1 MILIAL
7 RSLALCGSILLFASL
22 APEVGRCDEATRMDT
37 VVVTGQR
44 EPPEEA
50 QAKAPSAF
58 VTTIP
63 AQSFEETLTSVPEV
77 LEKTAGITVRK
88 YGGLGSYSTASIRG
102 SSAEQV
108 AVFMDGVPLNRGK
121 SGVVN
126 LATIPLGS
134 VEKIDVYRGVAPL
147 RFRSSAV
154 GGVINIVTKK
164 SGRTTANAP
173 AHQVGASYGSFG
185 TYNLNAAT
193 SGTLKNTG
201 YRLMGDLSG
210 TQGDFEFRD
219 DNGTRINTAD
229 DETVHRRN
237 NDYSSYNLQGNI
249 EQRLGT
255 AAVADLTATFFHK
268 DEGVPGLGSYQSD
281 TASLETSRQL
291 YNTGLGSDSLLDER
305 LSAEGRLYL
314 IKEETHFQDLHNE
327 IGTGWQDAT
336 NDQLGWGLDT
346 YLSFDWGDYQT
357 LGLLAAFQ
365 QERFES
371 DDPLASVNP
380 DGDPQRRDTYTL
392 GLSDEAYLFDE
403 RVVVTPQLLYTYL
416 HHDFG
421 GNLPFT
427 SEAIDAIDD
436 ADYLSPQIGA
446 RIAIRDGLIL
456 KANLGRYY
464 RFPNF
469 SELFG
474 DRGGVIGNPDL
485 EPEESVNADIGLAYS
500 RQRTHLAGLP
510 LSGLF
515 LEAVYFH
522 RTVDDI
528 ILMVQ
533 TSQRTARATNID
545 SARLQGLELTWGLG
559 LGEHLRLTGNY
570 TLQDTENTSDVPYL
584 DGNDLPGRPQDTFF
598 QRVEVYNHL
607 AKLFYEYNYLSENY
621 IDQANLEEVDARNIH
636 NLGLTLYPREGLS
649 LTVEAKNISDQQI
662 SDVLG
667 YPLPGRSYLA
677 SVLYK
682 F

>member
-1 MILIAL
+1 MIWTAL
-7 RSLALCGSILLFASL
+7 RSLTLYGSILLLSFLS
-22 APEVGRCDEATRMDT
+22 PVQGRSEETTRMDT
-37 VVVTGQR
+37 VVVTAQQ
-44 EPPEEA
+44 EQPDEA
-50 QAKAPSAF
+50 EAKAPSAF
-58 VTTIP
+58 ITTIP
-63 AQSFEETLTSVPEV
+63 AESFEETLTSVPEV

-108 AVFMDGVPLNRGK
+108 AVFIDGVPLNRGK

-126 LATIPLGS
+126 LATIPLNS

-147 RFRSSAV
+147 RFRSGAV

-164 SGRTTANAP
+164 SGRYK
-173 AHQVGASYGSFG
+173 AHQVGASYGSYD

-193 SGTLKNTG
+193 SGKLKNTG

-210 TQGDFEFRD
+210 TEGDFSFRD

-237 NDYSSYNLQGNI
+237 NDYQSYNLQGNLD
-249 EQRLGT
+249 QQFSD
-255 AAVADLTATFFHK
+255 AAKADISATFFHK
-268 DEGVPGLGSYQSD
+268 EEGVPGLGYYQSD
-281 TASLETSRQL
+281 SASLETTRQL
-291 YNTGLGSDSLLDER
+291 YSAGLGSDSLLAER
-305 LSAEGRLYL
+305 LAAEGRLYL
-314 IKEETHFQDLHNE
+314 IREETHFEDPQNE
-327 IGTGWQDAT
+327 IGTGHQDAA

-346 YLSFDWGDYQT
+346 YLSYDWGDYQT

-371 DDPLASVNP
+371 DDPLATVNP
-380 DGDPQRRDTYTL
+380 NGDPQRRDIYTL
-392 GLSDEAYLFDE
+392 GLSDEAYLFGE
-403 RVVVTPQLLYTYL
+403 RVVITPQLLYTYL

-427 SEAIDAIDD
+427 NGEIEAPDD
-436 ADYLSPQIGA
+436 TDYLSPQIGA
-446 RIAIRDGLIL
+446 RVALTDTLLL

-474 DRGGVIGNPDL
+474 DRGGVVGTPDL
-485 EPEESVNADIGLAYS
+485 EPEESVNTDIGLAY
-500 RQRTHLAGLP
+500 RRPKLNPAGLP
-510 LSGLF
+510 IRNLF

-522 RTVDDI
+522 RIVDDI

-533 TSQRTARATNID
+533 NSQRTTRAINID

-559 LGEHLRLTGNY
+559 IGEHLRLAGNY
-570 TLQDTENTSDVPYL
+570 TYQDTENTSDIPYYN
-584 DGNDLPGRPQDTFF
+584 GNELPGRPEHKVF
-598 QRVEVYNHL
+598 QRVELFNTL
-607 AKLFYEYNYLSENY
+607 AKLFYEYHYLSSNY
-621 IDQANLEEVDARNIH
+621 IDPANIDEVDSRNIH
-636 NLGLTLYPREGLS
+636 NLGLTLYPLEGLS
-649 LTVEAKNISDQQI
+649 LTLEAKNLSDQQI

>member
-1 MILIAL
+1 MIWMALRCIAL
-7 RSLALCGSILLFASL
+7 SGCILLL
-22 APEVGRCDEATRMDT
+22 ACLVPETARSEEATRMDT
-37 VVVTGQR
+37 VVVTGQK
-44 EPPEEA
+44 ELPDEA
-50 QAKAPSAF
+50 QTKAPTAF

-63 AQSFEETLTSVPEV
+63 AESFEETLTSIPEV

-108 AVFMDGVPLNRGK
+108 AVFIDGIPLNRGK

-126 LATIPLGS
+126 LATIPLNG

-147 RFRSSAV
+147 RFRASAV

-164 SGRTTANAP
+164 SARYT
-173 AHQVGASYGSFG
+173 AHQVGTSYGSYD

-193 SGTLKNTG
+193 SGKLKNTG

-210 TQGDFEFRD
+210 TDGDFRFRD

-237 NDYSSYNLQGNI
+237 NDYQSYNLQGNLD
-249 EQRLGT
+249 QQLGDT
-255 AAVADLTATFFHK
+255 ATADISATFFHR

-281 TASLETSRQL
+281 SANLETTRQL
-291 YNTGLGSDSLLDER
+291 YHTGLGSDSLLDER

-314 IKEETHFQDLHNE
+314 LREETAFKDLHGD
-327 IGTGWQDAT
+327 IGTGHQDAT

-346 YLSFDWGDYQT
+346 YLSYDWGDYQT

-371 DDPLASVNP
+371 DDSLASINP
-380 DGDPQRRDTYTL
+380 EGDPQGRDIYTL
-392 GLSDEAYLFDE
+392 GLSDEVYLFGE
-403 RVVVTPQLLYTYL
+403 RLVLTPQLLYTYL

-427 SEAIDAIDD
+427 TGEIEEPDD
-436 ADYLSPQIGA
+436 TDYLSPQFGA
-446 RIAIRDGLIL
+446 RIALINGLLI

-474 DRGGVIGNPDL
+474 DRGGVVGNPDL
-485 EPEESVNADIGLAYS
+485 DPEESVNADIGLAY
-500 RQRTHLAGLP
+500 RRHRLTLARLP
-510 LSGLF
+510 INGLF

-522 RTVDDI
+522 RTVDNI
-528 ILMVQ
+528 ILMEQ
-533 TSQRTARATNID
+533 NSQRTTRAINID
-545 SARLQGLELTWGLG
+545 SARLQGLELTWALG
-559 LGEHLRLTGNY
+559 IGGHLRFTGNY
-570 TLQDTENTSDVPYL
+570 TLQDTKNTSDIPYYS
-584 DGNDLPGRPQDTFF
+584 GNELPGRPRHTVF
-598 QRVEVYNHL
+598 QRVELFNAL
-607 AKLFYEYNYLSENY
+607 AKIFYEYNYLSSNY
-621 IDQANLEEVDARNIH
+621 INAANMDEVDSRNIH
-636 NLGLTLYPREGLS
+636 NLGLTLYPLEDFS
-649 LTVEAKNISDQQI
+649 LTLEAKNISDQQI

-667 YPLPGRSYLA
+667 YPLPGRSYQA